1 MKQHL
6 FLPLY
11 LDLFATANLYKLRLV
26 LRLVSVTRLT
36 ARTVPLCERPKQRL
50 FWALGAATAA
60 TEK

>member
-26 LRLVSVTRLT
+26 LHLASVTRPM
-36 ARTVPLCERPKQRL
+36 ARIVPLCEWPKQRL
-50 FWALGAATAA
+50 FFG
-60 TEK
+60 